1 MVEILKNILFIDDDL
16 EFLRSIRRMIIMEKY
31 PWQVYTQSSPE
42 EVLAMSNLSQMD
54 IVLTD
59 LLMPG
64 FDGFWLIQKMK
75 AVPEL
80 ASIPIIV
87 ITGNG
92 EEGLKRQALKLG
104 ATDLLNK
111 PFHPD
116 DLFMRIQ
123 NSLMIKEYQDE
134 LKRRNKVLQK
144 EVARRTAQVEAA
156 RIEIIW
162 KLARAGEFRDEET
175 GNHVFRV
182 GYISEFL
189 ARCLGLRADEVELIF
204 LTSPLHDIGK
214 IGVPDAILRKPGRL
228 TELEMA
234 EIRLHCQY
242 GRTMLLDRS
251 KYELKY
257 FADFFAKRDLI
268 QQTGLLS
275 NPFME
280 KAAEIA
286 YTHHENWDGTGY
298 PQHISGNHIPIAGRI
313 VSIVDTYDALRSNR
327 PYKLAYPADQTVEM
341 IRSLSGTRFDP
352 EITAIFL
359 AHIQEIDRIWQD
371 FQV

>member
-1 MVEILKNILFIDDDL
+1 MVEVLKNVLIVDDDQ
-16 EFLRSIRRMIIMEKY
+16 EFLKSIRRMIIMEKF
-31 PWQVYTQSSPE
+31 PWQVFTQSSPQDALE
-42 EVLAMSNLSQMD
+42 MKNLAQMD

-75 AVPEL
+75 SLPEA

-87 ITGNG
+87 VTGNG
-92 EEGLKRQALKLG
+92 EEGLKRRALKLG

-123 NSLMIKEYQDE
+123 STLLLKEYQDE
-134 LKRRNKVLQK
+134 LKRRNKILEK

-175 GNHVFRV
+175 GNHVIRV
-182 GYISEFL
+182 GYISEIL
-189 ARCLGLRADEVELIF
+189 AKLLGLPVAEVHLIF

-228 TELEMA
+228 TDLEMA

-242 GRTMLLDRS
+242 GRTLLLDRS
-251 KYELKY
+251 KYEMQY
-257 FADFFAKRDLI
+257 FADFFAKREI
-268 QQTGLLS
+268 VQQTGLLT

-298 PQHISGNHIPIAGRI
+298 PQHISGNNIPISGRI

-327 PYKLAYPADQTVEM
+327 PYKQAFSADQTVEM
-341 IRSLSGTRFDP
+341 IQNLSGSRFDP
-352 EITAIFL
+352 NIASVFLDQIHEIN
-359 AHIQEIDRIWQD
+359 RIWQE
-371 FQV
+371 FSV